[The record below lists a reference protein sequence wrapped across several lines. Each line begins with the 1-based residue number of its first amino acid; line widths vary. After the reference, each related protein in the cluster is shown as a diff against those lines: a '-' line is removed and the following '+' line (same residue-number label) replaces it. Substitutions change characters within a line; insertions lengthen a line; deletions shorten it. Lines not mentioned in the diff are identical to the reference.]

1 MFPEKPNPRNQTV
14 QNQNNIKPK
23 AKSNRHLRTI
33 IYSSLVLSENSNT
46 LDTIQSYCWF
56 ESIMPYHFSSAY
68 WYLWWSHFMLLLLA
82 VLERLCV
89 IIVWIEQLWTTTLP
103 LHILVDDHIFYC
115 YYWLFVRGSV
125 SFISELDNYSLLIP
139 KFLWLQKYIFD
150 HKLSLGFRYK
160 KVAYLDTDVGQTE
173 FTPPGLLSLTTIDKI
188 TSGTSIIPQLL
199 HVCVWAFQMTLLFT
213 FLSFL
218 LFLHQI
224 CQFRA

>member
-1 MFPEKPNPRNQTV
+1 MIGKPYAPITFPLH
-14 QNQNNIKPK
+14 IDIFDD
-23 AKSNRHLRTI
+23 HI
-33 IYSSLVLSENSNT
+33 VL
-46 LDTIQSYCWF
+46 
-56 ESIMPYHFSSAY
+56 
-68 WYLWWSHFMLLLLA
+68 LLLLA
-82 VLERLCV
+82 VLEWLCV
-89 IIVWIEQLWTTTLP
+89 IIVWIKQLWTTTLP
-103 LHILVDDHIFYC
+103 LHILVDDHIFC
-115 YYWLFVRGSV
+115 YYCWLFVRGYA
-125 SFISELDNYSLLIP
+125 SFLSELGNYSLLIP